1 MGFFLVSVISS
12 RRFAYGNVTEI
23 LKRHE
28 GNMAGHGGKMARHR
42 RAEVRRKTKETEIA
56 LKIDL
61 DGSGRYSIHTGIPFF
76 DHMLSLLAHHSS
88 MDLSINA
95 KGDLHVD
102 HHHTV
107 EDVGIC
113 LGEAIRKTLGEAKGI
128 NRYGMAF
135 TPMDETLASVALDLS
150 MRPCLVFHVK
160 LRRARIGTFDLELV
174 EEFFRAL
181 CNHGRITL
189 HVNLLYGRNSHHMV
203 EAIFKGFGR
212 ALRSALAF
220 DPRSSRVPSTKGI
233 L

>member
-1 MGFFLVSVISS
+1 
-12 RRFAYGNVTEI
+12 
-23 LKRHE
+23 
-28 GNMAGHGGKMARHR
+28 MASHR

-61 DGSGRYSIHTGIPFF
+61 DGSGRHSIHTGIPFF
-76 DHMLSLLAHHSS
+76 DHMVRLLSHHGSLDLSLKAR
-88 MDLSINA
+88 
-95 KGDLHVD
+95 GDIHVD

-113 LGEAIRKTLGEAKGI
+113 LGEGIRKALGEAKGI
-128 NRYGMAF
+128 NRYGMAL
-135 TPMDETLASVALDLS
+135 TPMDETLASIAMDIS
-150 MRPCLVFHVK
+150 MRPCLVFNVK
-160 LRRARIGTFDLELV
+160 LRRAKLGTFDLELV

-181 CNHGRITL
+181 CNHGRLTL

-212 ALRSALAF
+212 ALREAVALDRRA
-220 DPRSSRVPSTKGI
+220 SGVPSTKGV